1 MKAHRPEL
9 LLGVLLLAACGR
21 GVAVESEP
29 GPVYTV
35 SVENPMSH
43 AMDVWYDDG
52 METQELGRVAAQ
64 ETREFII
71 AAPAR
76 TSVEIVARDEGRT
89 HSITRRVELGRSGA
103 TTVVLSP

>member
-1 MKAHRPEL
+1 MNAHRWSL
-9 LLGVLLLAACGR
+9 LALVTLLAACGR
-21 GVAVESEP
+21 GVVVESEP

-52 METQELGRVAAQ
+52 VETQELGRVGPH

-76 TSVEIVARDEGRT
+76 TAIEIVARDETRT
-89 HSITRRVELGRSGA
+89 HSVSRRIDLARIGA
-103 TTVVLSP
+103 TPIVLTP